1 MEISSIIPDAPWYH
15 PQYVR
20 RQRAEMPT
28 QPLLSDGSLV
38 ELVIGCVLPCCTNAV
53 ESGGNF
59 LVKHPPG
66 AKAGALRELFPSFLR
81 KKVTEPIVMVVGF
94 SFRPLEGG
102 ANNFRRLSIVGE
114 QVAFMEEE
122 RGHVW
127 QTCGFAHLHKTAVG
141 FRVYSRFDGWHN
153 IGPHII
159 T

>member
-1 MEISSIIPDAPWYH
+1 MRLGTILSTFA
-15 PQYVR
+15 VNV
-20 RQRAEMPT
+20 QRCQPR
-28 QPLLSDGSLV
+28 PLLSGGSLV
-38 ELVIGCVLPCCTNAV
+38 ELVIGCVLPCRTNAV

-59 LVKHPPG
+59 LLKHPPG

-81 KKVTEPIVMVVGF
+81 KKVAQPIVIVVGF

-102 ANNFRRLSIVGE
+102 ANNFRRLPVVGE
-114 QVAFMEEE
+114 QVAFVEEE

-141 FRVYSRFDGWHN
+141 FRVDSRLDGWHN